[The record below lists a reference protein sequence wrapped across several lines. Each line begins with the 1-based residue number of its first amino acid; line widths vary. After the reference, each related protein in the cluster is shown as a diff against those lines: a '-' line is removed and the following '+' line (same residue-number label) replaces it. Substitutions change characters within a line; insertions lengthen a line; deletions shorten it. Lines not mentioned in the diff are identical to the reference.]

1 MEGVVKLKINTTTI
15 IPCKHIIWRELG
27 IFCEPLCST
36 NFHGILYIYMQWI
49 MPCSTETNTEL
60 LNHLLN
66 ICKTTF
72 NTIWA
77 VPMEPD
83 AIWRLFST
91 WSVTTHHARVCGGS
105 GRSGSDS
112 RWLPDC
118 QIWHWW
124 PRSKQQSQKD
134 MSTLFSRNAACG
146 TWNWIVPEWNSTS
159 ESWNSWVS
167 YPPLRAWEDPG
178 HIADAWT

>member
-1 MEGVVKLKINTTTI
+1 MKGIGNILWTI
-15 IPCKHIIWRELG
+15 MLCQFPWHSLHLYAMYSALFNWDKNWTCKSSAW
-27 IFCEPLCST
+27 
-36 NFHGILYIYMQWI
+36 NLY
-49 MPCSTETNTEL
+49 
-60 LNHLLN
+60 NHVQH
-66 ICKTTF
+66 
-72 NTIWA
+72 TIWA

-118 QIWHWW
+118 RIWHWW